1 MFRLLKNPFY
11 VYVLGFVLTFF
22 VYSLG
27 WSDIYPSLSD
37 EVKIF
42 LAVTFFISLF
52 LGLCLDALKV
62 FKRQPSLT
70 KQRLISTCF
79 YTILFFYFVEIVV
92 EGDIPLMAKLMGRP
106 GIEYDEF
113 GLPVLHGLLI
123 SFHSFLI
130 AHSFSVY
137 MSTKRKRTL
146 RIYLLLYVPAF
157 LILNRSIIVFGLLT
171 SLFIYIHFVG
181 KVKLSRQ
188 IKIGILALVALFIFG
203 LVGNLRSG
211 GDYIYTQSKA
221 TKDFMKS
228 SIPKEYY
235 WTYLYVASPLANFQ
249 NTVNNIKVKEYD
261 FTGFVFYENLPKIIS
276 KSAGPL
282 LDVERRDLLRIVP
295 WLTVGTTYGRSFAYV
310 GWYGP
315 YLLFFFNLFLY
326 LLIIVLIPRKSNYHT
341 TSIGILSVIILLSIF
356 TNMMIVTGI
365 SFQLAYCVIFAFFSN
380 KKLVFKHENA
390 LKGSR

>member
-27 WSDIYPSLSD
+27 WSNIYPSLSNG
-37 EVKIF
+37 VKIF
-42 LAVTFFISLF
+42 LAVTFFISLL
-52 LGLCLDALKV
+52 LGLFLDVLKV
-62 FKRQPSLT
+62 FKRHPSLT

-79 YTILFFYFVEIVV
+79 YSVLFLYFIEIVV
-92 EGDIPLMAKLMGRP
+92 EGDLPLIAKLMGRP
-106 GIEYDEF
+106 GVEYDEF
-113 GLPVLHGLLI
+113 GIPLLHGLLI

-130 AHSFSVY
+130 AHTFSVY
-137 MSTKRKRTL
+137 MSTKRKKAL
-146 RIYLLLYVPAF
+146 RINLLLYIPAL

-181 KVKLSRQ
+181 RVKLGKQ
-188 IKIGILALVALFIFG
+188 LKIGILALAALFFFG

-249 NTVNNIKVKEYD
+249 NTVDNIKVKQYD
-261 FTGFVFYENLPKIIS
+261 FKGFIFYENLPKIIS
-276 KSAGPL
+276 KNTGPAL
-282 LDVERRDLLRIVP
+282 NVEKRDLLRIVP
-295 WLTVGTTYGRSFAYV
+295 WLTVGTTYGRSFAYIE
-310 GWYGP
+310 WYGP

-326 LLIIVLIPRKSNYHT
+326 LLVIFLVPRKSNYHT
-341 TSIGILSVIILLSIF
+341 TTIGILSVIILLSIF

-365 SFQLAYCVIFAFFSN
+365 SFQLAYCVVFAFFER
-380 KKLVFKHENA
+380 KRFVFK
-390 LKGSR
+390 ST